1 MSTVDGQTPTPGRD
15 APGPGSV
22 GDGAGTGS
30 STDPGTGTT
39 HGRGESSL
47 PRRARKAIFAVPRPL
62 HALLLVICFML
73 GAALVTQVRAQQ
85 ADPLETMG
93 DQDLV
98 LLLDELT
105 TRADTLRSE
114 RNDLN
119 SQLSELEDS
128 ASQRQAAEKAA
139 ADARVQSQINAGT
152 VAVHGQGVVITV
164 SDPLSKLGAEQFV
177 LTLGELR
184 NAGAEAI
191 SVNGVRLTTRSW
203 FSLDPGVVVDG
214 TPISSPYTWQV
225 IGDPATIGPALEIA
239 GGAASQMRL
248 YGAQVTVDTKEDVV
262 IDAVVTPTS
271 PQYAQ
276 PQ

>member
-1 MSTVDGQTPTPGRD
+1 M
-15 APGPGSV
+15 
-22 GDGAGTGS
+22 
-30 STDPGTGTT
+30 
-39 HGRGESSL
+39 
-47 PRRARKAIFAVPRPL
+47 
-62 HALLLVICFML
+62 
-73 GAALVTQVRAQQ
+73 
-85 ADPLETMG
+85 
-93 DQDLV
+93 
-98 LLLDELT
+98 
-105 TRADTLRSE
+105 
-114 RNDLN
+114 
-119 SQLSELEDS
+119 
-128 ASQRQAAEKAA
+128 
-139 ADARVQSQINAGT
+139 
-152 VAVHGQGVVITV
+152 VITV